1 MSIEG
6 FLLKRKK
13 YKTRHNMYQL
23 VIDKDIIP
31 DFDVI
36 NQLLNRVGDIA
47 EDENEI
53 WTVVP
58 PSYRWELVK

>member
-1 MSIEG
+1 MSIEE

-58 PSYRWELVK
+58 PGYRWELVK